1 MRIVVAVDSFKGSL
15 TSLEAGEAIREGI
28 LKTGSHEVSVK
39 PLADGGEGT
48 TEALVTGYGGEFISI
63 PVKGPLGKEVNATY
77 GYLKEEQMAIIEMAS
92 SSGITLIREEEKDPL
107 KTSTYGFGEL
117 IIDALSK
124 GCRNFLLGI
133 GGSATNDGGIGMLS
147 ALGFEFLDEHGEQ
160 VPPGGESLSKIR
172 IVRKENVHP
181 MLSQATFQVA
191 CDVNN
196 PLLGLNGATYIY
208 GPQKGVTEI
217 TRPILEEGMRNYADI
232 TSDFTDSD
240 FREYP
245 GAGAA
250 GGLGFALLSY
260 LEAELKEGVSL
271 VLEAINLEAELR
283 DADLVFTGEGRID
296 AQSAMGKAPEGVTKL
311 AKKYGAI
318 VVAIGGSVSSDVE
331 ILNEMGID
339 ACFSILNEIVSLEE
353 AMDKD
358 TARKN
363 LIQTTTQI
371 MRLIE
376 Q

>member
-217 TRPILEEGMRNYADI
+217 TRLILEEGMRNYADI